1 MLVYGYFIL
10 FYFFLKKKHLIKPS
24 HASTL
29 LQNQKFNLGDRVVF
43 VKDTGSVPIAS
54 KGTIVGI
61 EKNNIDVVFDAS
73 FMSGSPLG
81 DRLVIYYILL
91 LFYLKL

>member
-1 MLVYGYFIL
+1 ML
-10 FYFFLKKKHLIKPS
+10 KPS

-43 VKDTGSVPIAS
+43 VKDSGNVPIAS

-61 EKNNIDVVFDAS
+61 EKNNIDVVFDCT
-73 FMSGSPLG
+73 FMGGSTLG
-81 DRLVIYYILL
+81 DR
-91 LFYLKL
+91 